1 MFGKESITLL
11 TEQSNLYSVQTNPN
25 KPARI
30 SEVEMAQFIG
40 VLIMSG
46 IYCFPDQRFFWMNTT
61 RVESISSTM
70 SRDRFL
76 EIRKYLHVVDNSNQ
90 LDRND
95 PDYDRA
101 HKVRPLLNIVKNNFR
116 KIEKEEKLSV
126 DEQIIPFKGRS
137 IMKQHMP
144 NKPHRWGYKMFLL
157 AVGESGICYD
167 FLFYVGK
174 SDFDTQEQGF
184 CTRVVLELCET
195 VPRSIM
201 HKRFFDNYFTTIK
214 LQVELKKLGIY
225 SVGTVRANHL
235 PGLIIKDEKD
245 LSKEGR
251 GSMDHR
257 VAEVDGVQLC
267 AVRWYD
273 NKAVNCLFT
282 LYGCQ
287 PTDLVERW
295 SSKEKNHIQIARPNI
310 VKAYNQHMGGV
321 DSIDMLISLYRIDG
335 RSRKYY
341 TKIIFHLIDLSIAN
355 GWLLYRRHCSQLNT
369 QKRDTMS
376 LLSFRISVAEAMLKS
391 APPTP
396 STKRGRPSLDST
408 LNENNQ
414 TTTSRAVPNSIPPP
428 SVRLD
433 KFDHW
438 PIHTSKGRCRNFGCI
453 GYTRI
458 CCSKCQLR
466 LCLNEKSNCFKDYHH

>member
-1 MFGKESITLL
+1 MFGEDPITIL

-30 SEVEMAQFIG
+30 SEVEMAQFFG
-40 VLIMSG
+40 SLIMSG
-46 IYCFPDQRFFWMNTT
+46 IYCFPDQRFFWMSTT

-76 EIRKYLHVVDNSNQ
+76 EIRKYLHVVDNSNL
-90 LDRND
+90 LDCND
-95 PDYDRA
+95 PSYDRA
-101 HKVRPLLNIVKNNFR
+101 HKVRPLFNIVKNNFR

-144 NKPHRWGYKMFLL
+144 AKPHRWGYKVFLL
-157 AVGESGICYD
+157 AGYGSGICYD
-167 FLFYVGK
+167 FLFYYGK
-174 SDFDTQEQGF
+174 SDLDTEEKRF
-184 CTRVVLELCET
+184 CTKVVLELCET
-195 VPRSIM
+195 IPRSNM
-201 HKRFFDNYFTTIK
+201 HKLCFDNYFTTIK

-225 SVGTVRANHL
+225 SIGTVRANRL
-235 PGLIIKDEKD
+235 PGLVMKDEKD
-245 LSKEGR
+245 LSKARR

-257 VAEVDGVQLC
+257 VAEVDGVELC
-267 AVRWYD
+267 AVRWYV
-273 NKAVNCLFT
+273 NKTANCLST

-295 SSKEKNHIQIARPNI
+295 SSKEKNHIQIAWPNI

-321 DSIDMLISLYRIDG
+321 DLIGMLGSLYRISS
-335 RSRKYY
+335 RSKKYY
-341 TKIIFHLIDLSIAN
+341 TKIIFHLIDLSIVN
-355 GWLLYRRHCSQLNT
+355 GWLLYRCHCSQLNI
-369 QKRDTMS
+369 QKTDVMS
-376 LLSFRISVAEAMLKS
+376 LLSLRINVAEAMLKS

-414 TTTSRAVPNSIPPP
+414 TTTSKAAPNSIPPSR

-433 KFDHW
+433 K
-438 PIHTSKGRCRNFGCI
+438 
-453 GYTRI
+453 
-458 CCSKCQLR
+458 
-466 LCLNEKSNCFKDYHH
+466 LNH